1 MREGQT
7 AQKKFESRHF
17 DTTRRKRRKNEEL
30 TQCRQFLCCTHRF
43 GSYPQDLVLR
53 FSCGHSRIRQIQILS
68 HQYKIASKL
77 DFWMG
82 SWKGTQDVQTD
93 PSGTGTQSG
102 RENNNEYDNSFEGNG
117 EITFDHG
124 NDNDNNDSRG
134 DSSDDSQKK
143 NLPVLQFQ
151 KLGSISFDSNAASN
165 YSKRELRS
173 INFDVEGEYLRV
185 VIRQCHVN
193 PLNIYHQ
200 ASQCSRGCISLEAFS
215 PLCVR
220 T

>member
-1 MREGQT
+1 M
-7 AQKKFESRHF
+7 
-17 DTTRRKRRKNEEL
+17 
-30 TQCRQFLCCTHRF
+30 
-43 GSYPQDLVLR
+43 LR
-53 FSCGHSRIRQIQILS
+53 FSCGQSRIRQIQILS

-93 PSGTGTQSG
+93 PSGTDNPSG
-102 RENNNEYDNSFEGNG
+102 RESHGEYDSSFGG
-117 EITFDHG
+117 SGGGRTYGHDH
-124 NDNDNNDSRG
+124 NNDHDSDLRG
-134 DSSDDSQKK
+134 SQKK

-200 ASQCSRGCISLEAFS
+200 ASQ
-215 PLCVR
+215 
-220 T
+220 

>member
-1 MREGQT
+1 M
-7 AQKKFESRHF
+7 
-17 DTTRRKRRKNEEL
+17 
-30 TQCRQFLCCTHRF
+30 
-43 GSYPQDLVLR
+43 LR

-93 PSGTGTQSG
+93 PSGTDTQSG
-102 RENNNEYDNSFEGNG
+102 RELNNQYDNSFGING
-117 EITFDHG
+117 ERTFDHDNY
-124 NDNDNNDSRG
+124 NDNDNNRQGSR
-134 DSSDDSQKK
+134 DDGQKK

-200 ASQCSRGCISLEAFS
+200 ASQRSRGC
-215 PLCVR
+215 
-220 T
+220 

>member
-1 MREGQT
+1 
-7 AQKKFESRHF
+7 
-17 DTTRRKRRKNEEL
+17 
-30 TQCRQFLCCTHRF
+30 
-43 GSYPQDLVLR
+43 
-53 FSCGHSRIRQIQILS
+53 
-68 HQYKIASKL
+68 
-77 DFWMG
+77 MG

-93 PSGTGTQSG
+93 PSGTDTLSG
-102 RENNNEYDNSFEGNG
+102 REGNIQYDNSFGDNG
-117 EITFDHG
+117 ERTFDHDNNNG
-124 NDNDNNDSRG
+124 NDDNRQGSR
-134 DSSDDSQKK
+134 DDSQKK

-200 ASQCSRGCISLEAFS
+200 ASQ
-215 PLCVR
+215 
-220 T
+220 